1 MLEIREKF
9 ARFHPATRQNLAEKD
24 RNQFLKR
31 GKVEYFEKIGTS
43 EISREI
49 SLAAVWYRSYV
60 SHPSN
65 GCHTCSWL
73 DF

>member
-1 MLEIREKF
+1 MLEIREKS
-9 ARFHPATRQNLAEKD
+9 ARFSPRRVKIWLKKD
-24 RNQFLKR
+24 KDQFLKR
-31 GKVEYFEKIGTS
+31 GRVGGFEKIGTS